1 MFLLLL
7 LLLLLQFDTFN
18 EQVRKRRLVLRH
30 LYIKCIFYQDRLG
43 TNIGKA
49 LKKAGV
55 FSQDMMHDFNTS
67 NVVRWVQRYD
77 HTRCAKF
84 CFLFVPSLSWQILF
98 RLSGACL
105 GNWSFPI
112 YIYGRMRMTF
122 GFVWNWRA
130 QAGRH

>member
-1 MFLLLL
+1 MFV

-18 EQVRKRRLVLRH
+18 EQVRKRRLFLRH
-30 LYIKCIFYQDRLG
+30 LYLECIILPRQARDKHRESAQ
-43 TNIGKA
+43 KRD
-49 LKKAGV
+49 V